1 MPLSLAARPTAAGRL
16 VAVLIKGLWFD
27 RVFGILLTGLSLILL
42 GMSLL
47 DPLLS
52 IQELAAYLDLPVATL
67 YAWRYR
73 GLGPSGF
80 RVGRHVRYRQ
90 SDVDQW
96 INDQLATSGPS
107 ATWAHHRG
115 RES

>member
-1 MPLSLAARPTAAGRL
+1 MRQGCRHSVDRILAH
-16 VAVLIKGLWFD
+16 
-27 RVFGILLTGLSLILL
+27 SL
-42 GMSLL
+42 GMGVL

-73 GLGPSGF
+73 GQGPPGF
-80 RVGRHVRYRQ
+80 KVGRHVRYRH
-90 SDVDQW
+90 SDVDRW
-96 INDQLATSGPS
+96 INDQLASSTTAS
-107 ATWAHHRG
+107 HVG

>member
-1 MPLSLAARPTAAGRL
+1 
-16 VAVLIKGLWFD
+16 
-27 RVFGILLTGLSLILL
+27 
-42 GMSLL
+42 MSIL

-96 INDQLATSGPS
+96 INDQLATSSPS
-107 ATWAHHRG
+107 VESLSQSG

>member
-1 MPLSLAARPTAAGRL
+1 
-16 VAVLIKGLWFD
+16 
-27 RVFGILLTGLSLILL
+27 
-42 GMSLL
+42 MSVL

-52 IQELAAYLDLPVATL
+52 VQDLADYLDLPVATL

-73 GLGPSGF
+73 GHGPSGF

-90 SDVDQW
+90 SDVDKW
-96 INDQLATSGPS
+96 INDQLTVLDPS
-107 ATWAHHRG
+107 ATSVSRIG

>member
-1 MPLSLAARPTAAGRL
+1 
-16 VAVLIKGLWFD
+16 VAVARQGCGHWVD
-27 RVFGILLTGLSLILL
+27 RVFAHSR
-42 GMSLL
+42 GMSVL

-52 IQELAAYLDLPVATL
+52 VQDLAAYLDLPVATL

-73 GLGPSGF
+73 GHGPSGF
-80 RVGRHVRYRQ
+80 RAGRHIRYRQ

-96 INDQLATSGPS
+96 INDQLAMSSPSMASTSHS
-107 ATWAHHRG
+107 G

>member
-1 MPLSLAARPTAAGRL
+1 
-16 VAVLIKGLWFD
+16 
-27 RVFGILLTGLSLILL
+27 
-42 GMSLL
+42 MSVL

-52 IQELAAYLDLPVATL
+52 VQDLADYLDLPVATL

-73 GLGPSGF
+73 GHGPSGF

-90 SDVDQW
+90 SDVDKW
-96 INDQLATSGPS
+96 IDDQLTVSRPS
-107 ATWAHHRG
+107 ATSVSHIG

>member
-1 MPLSLAARPTAAGRL
+1 VAL
-16 VAVLIKGLWFD
+16 VRQGCRHCVD
-27 RVFGILLTGLSLILL
+27 RVLTHSL

-52 IQELAAYLDLPVATL
+52 IQDLATYLDLPVATL

-73 GLGPSGF
+73 GQGPTGF
-80 RVGRHVRYRQ
+80 RVGRHIRYRQ

-96 INDQLATSGPS
+96 INGQLASSSSPS
-107 ATWAHHRG
+107 TVASHHR